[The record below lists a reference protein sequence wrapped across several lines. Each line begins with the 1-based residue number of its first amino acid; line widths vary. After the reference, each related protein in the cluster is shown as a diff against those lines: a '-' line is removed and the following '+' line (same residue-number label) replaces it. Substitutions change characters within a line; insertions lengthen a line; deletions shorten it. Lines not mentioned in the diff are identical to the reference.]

1 MFGNVVAPTV
11 LPAASERLLK
21 HWKALDRAAGEGE
34 KFSDTLRGI
43 IRIRVPGGDDSR
55 EADLCQRLLVRSL
68 SSGEA
73 VSRTAPVAPSAAIG
87 GTPRQVRGRVLPTFA
102 PMGHQ
107 SPDDELI
114 GRVLRGYRT
123 FASIG
128 IFRDIIIGGRSGFDL
143 AVGLWSAVLD
153 LPEGLRPAA
162 EHRANTALRLAIE
175 LGLPTTTT
183 AGGSEGMWEEESGLL
198 EHGKAAKKRRRRVE
212 GETGDDELA
221 PRAASIVAGVL
232 DVRPAA
238 RVRSGSDRDR
248 VLQLEGDRRE
258 AGAATRGA
266 LFYRRFSDPIHEA
279 LLRPAGDRRAAW
291 PAACVSLVDACLTTK
306 DSEFFAGARPLR
318 ASQAFS
324 VLEGVVTLQMEQRRA
339 PAMRFGVM
347 APRDTLVAIVP
358 EFRRLLQHPDW
369 MPPGFEPSDGNSRG
383 STGRMLRESLRLC
396 SRLLRLAASE
406 NSGTFAATVSER
418 EDSRKLTSPIL
429 FFQELLEMSGVLVA
443 GTLGSSSPVVEPSV
457 KADALTLVPFFRPCL
472 THKAKEFGHDAPR
485 ASSLGDLSREA
496 KVLSALEEMVAR
508 HFPLDDSRE
517 PAQGSQ
523 EAKNFALLLRGLL
536 RTFVR
541 SGDLGLLE
549 LLFGTLAEGRKHL
562 HYSWVSRALEA
573 FVSDVDVEGDGVV
586 EAVFSFCLDKMSQ
599 QRLSINVKAILVDKV
614 CLPLLSRCPLE
625 ISRLFYISTT
635 VGPSFNP
642 GPKGANSNASLLQRL
657 QAVVD
662 RRGQESG
669 KFLAGPLVA
678 SFCFALLEA
687 LYEMLERDALRVL
700 ADQALGKNEAL
711 REVTKSIAK
720 AWKAVKEGGASSGAA
735 EQVRL

>member
-1 MFGNVVAPTV
+1 MFGTVVAPTD

-21 HWKALDRAAGEGE
+21 HWKTLDRAAGEGD

-43 IRIRVPGGDDSR
+43 IRIRVPVGDDRRETDLCQWLLLRSLPSR
-55 EADLCQRLLVRSL
+55 EA
-68 SSGEA
+68 
-73 VSRTAPVAPSAAIG
+73 VSPTAPFLA
-87 GTPRQVRGRVLPTFA
+87 T
-102 PMGHQ
+102 MGHQ

-123 FASIG
+123 FAIVG
-128 IFRDIIIGGRSGFDL
+128 VFCDIVIGGRTGFDL
-143 AVGLWSAVLD
+143 AVGLWSTVLN

-162 EHRANTALRLAIE
+162 EHRANTALHLAIE

-183 AGGSEGMWEEESGLL
+183 AVGSKGVWEEESRSAGDG
-198 EHGKAAKKRRRRVE
+198 EVTKKRRRRME
-212 GETGDDELA
+212 EETGDDELA

-232 DVRPAA
+232 DVRPAV
-238 RVRSGSDRDR
+238 RVMSGSYRDR
-248 VLQLEGDRRE
+248 VLPLEGDRQE

-266 LFYRRFSDPIHEA
+266 LFYRRFSDSIHEA
-279 LLRPAGDRRAAW
+279 LLRPEGDRRAAW
-291 PAACVSLVDACLTTK
+291 PIACVSLVDACLTT
-306 DSEFFAGARPLR
+306 DDAEFFAGARPLR

-339 PAMRFGVM
+339 PAMRFGMM
-347 APRDTLVAIVP
+347 APRDTLVAIIP
-358 EFRRLLQHPDW
+358 EFRRLMQHPDW
-369 MPPGFEPSDGNSRG
+369 TPPRSVPSDERS
-383 STGRMLRESLRLC
+383 GRMLRESLRLC
-396 SRLLRLAASE
+396 GRLLRLAASE
-406 NSGTFAATVSER
+406 NSVTFAAIVTRR
-418 EDSRKLTSPIL
+418 EESRKLTPPSP

-443 GTLGSSSPVVEPSV
+443 GTLSSSSPVVEPSV

-485 ASSLGDLSREA
+485 ASSLGDRSRGAE
-496 KVLSALEEMVAR
+496 VLSALEEMVAR

-523 EAKNFALLLRGLL
+523 EAKNFALILRCLLK
-536 RTFVR
+536 TFVR

-562 HYSWVSRALEA
+562 HYRWVSRALEA
-573 FVSDVDVEGDGVV
+573 FVSNVDVEGDGVV

-599 QRLSINVKAILVDKV
+599 QRVSINVKAALVDKV
-614 CLPLLSRCPLE
+614 CMPLLSRCPLE
-625 ISRLFYISTT
+625 ISRPLYLSTT

-642 GPKGANSNASLLQRL
+642 GTKGASPNASLLQRL
-657 QAVVD
+657 QTVVD
-662 RRGQESG
+662 RRGKEPG

-678 SFCFALLEA
+678 SFCFTMLEA
-687 LYEMLERDALRVL
+687 LYEMLERDSLRML
-700 ADQALGKNEAL
+700 ADQALRKTDAL

-720 AWKAVKEGGASSGAA
+720 AWKAVKEGGASIGAA